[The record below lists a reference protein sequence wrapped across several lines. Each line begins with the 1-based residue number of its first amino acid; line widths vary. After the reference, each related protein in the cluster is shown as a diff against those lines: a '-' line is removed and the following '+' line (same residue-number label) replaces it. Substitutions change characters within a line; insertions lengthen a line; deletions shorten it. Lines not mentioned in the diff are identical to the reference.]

1 MPGSPDLVLPKYK
14 AAVFVHGCYWHR
26 HEGCSRATVPKSN
39 TEFWQKKFNA
49 NVARDRRV
57 QKELEELHWLVVVL
71 WECEIINDPTVA
83 LNMLV
88 NRLEQKIGQGICR
101 KYSVDMDRRQ
111 ILQLA
116 EEKSRY
122 YLENA
127 KKQNR

>member
-1 MPGSPDLVLPKYK
+1 M
-14 AAVFVHGCYWHR
+14 
-26 HEGCSRATVPKSN
+26 PKSN